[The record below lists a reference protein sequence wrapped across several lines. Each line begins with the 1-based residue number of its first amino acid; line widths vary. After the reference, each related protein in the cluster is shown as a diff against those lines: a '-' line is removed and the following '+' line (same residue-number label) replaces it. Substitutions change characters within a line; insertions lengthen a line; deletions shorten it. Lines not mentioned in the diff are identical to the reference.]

1 MKTLLIFLLLLGS
14 FQAKSSFF
22 YKDLEFLAMEN
33 FSAERKNGSIYIGF
47 DYVIKNPNW
56 YSIVIKPS
64 ALQLTVADVD
74 CGLVKVEEK
83 TKIERKKKGRYPFLL
98 IGDASKFVKSGFS
111 SIWNLMTG
119 KGIDFNIKGKLDAG
133 IAIYKK
139 PWPLDYTYKMSFEE
153 FLSLF

>member
-83 TKIERKKKGRYPFLL
+83 TRIERKKRDVTHF
-98 IGDASKFVKSGFS
+98 F
-111 SIWNLMTG
+111 
-119 KGIDFNIKGKLDAG
+119 
-133 IAIYKK
+133 
-139 PWPLDYTYKMSFEE
+139 
-153 FLSLF
+153 

>member
-1 MKTLLIFLLLLGS
+1 MKKLIIFLVLLSS

-22 YKDLEFLAMEN
+22 YKDLEFIAMEN

-47 DYVIKNPNW
+47 DYVINNPNW
-56 YSIVIKPS
+56 YAIVIKPS
-64 ALQLTVADVD
+64 ALRLTVADVD

-83 TKIERKKKGRYPFLL
+83 TKLKSKKKGRYPFLL